1 MLIINFA
8 IDIVGRFGCG
18 SSSTRTTVVNGP
30 FTSISAFLHTCEIAL
45 VSDATSETPFK
56 PCTRKDIRLL
66 VCTTQSVPAH
76 HRKPVR
82 LTQDAHYLL
91 VRRPVCGLTR
101 YAAVEGCLARLAA
114 LQRVVG
120 VRNRRSFRRRA
131 LVFVTGCASDREQS
145 PPLRIHAGRSLPSV
159 GDAG

>member
-45 VSDATSETPFK
+45 GQRCHERDTLQALHN
-56 PCTRKDIRLL
+56 IRLL

-82 LTQDAHYLL
+82 LPQDAQYLL
-91 VRRPVCGLTR
+91 MRRPVCGLTR
-101 YAAVEGCLARLAA
+101 YAAVEGCLAQLAA
-114 LQRVVG
+114 LQQVVG
-120 VRNRRSFRRRA
+120 VRFRRSFRRRA
-131 LVFVTGCASDREQS
+131 LVFVTGCASDGEQF

-159 GDAG
+159 GGAG